1 MLPDIPLS
9 EEELTHLQRAG
20 LSVDQLEDVWA
31 DKIVAEQ
38 RFAAHF
44 TGHYILALRS
54 VPLALA

>member
-1 MLPDIPLS
+1 M
-9 EEELTHLQRAG
+9 THLQRAG